1 MSDIEIIDLC
11 GSSSE
16 NEEEIKYE
24 EGDIVIFGDSGD
36 ESEPPKKKK
45 RRTDDVVKSPQK
57 KMFYRGTKSGE
68 WKDANE
74 IRISFKFFRIA
85 FATVFE
91 VGPPKSA
98 RKPYDRLCVEKDGGD
113 DACLK
118 FRNPRET
125 KNQFLKV
132 KLSDLEMCAIS
143 KSSEVMCITMK
154 KAAMKKYAVRFA
166 TAFRMTNPYLRFDD
180 SRIYILLKLRSMEIN
195 YVVSN
200 KLYVNKDKEKSNV
213 YHLIPSRLSW
223 IDVFDDIPDD
233 DIQIISSLTPP
244 RVKSKKNS
252 RKRLGTPS
260 KQVGHEGI
268 LALSLSFIY
277 IYTLTQ
283 QQQQQQAQKILMG
296 QQSLLDYSIFN
307 RQNTRFL
314 EIKKLLLYIR
324 ISIVRFQISY
334 LERNDLLVR
343 SSRSTH

>member
-16 NEEEIKYE
+16 NEEEEIKYE

-57 KMFYRGTKSGE
+57 KIFYRGTKSGE

-98 RKPYDRLCVEKDGGD
+98 RKPYDRLCVEKESEKDGGD

-166 TAFRMTNPYLRFDD
+166 TAFRMKNPYIRFDD

-268 LALSLSFIY
+268 LALSLS
-277 IYTLTQ
+277 LS
-283 QQQQQQAQKILMG
+283 LSL
-296 QQSLLDYSIFN
+296 SLLFIFTHSLNNNNNN
-307 RQNTRFL
+307 RHR
-314 EIKKLLLYIR
+314 
-324 ISIVRFQISY
+324 
-334 LERNDLLVR
+334 R
-343 SSRSTH
+343 S